1 MSHKHE
7 HDQLPDLAEFWESR
21 YAGQDQVW
29 SGKVNGILAE
39 VATMLHPGT
48 ALDLGCGEGGDVIWL
63 AQHGWTATGV
73 DISATAVARGRA
85 AAVHLGIAAEA
96 ARFEAGDLST
106 WRPSGLFDLVTC
118 SYLHTFDAA
127 MPREQILRRAVSFVA
142 PGGHLLITSHAAAPP
157 WAKHSERSEHHKHD
171 FPSPREEL
179 ETLEL
184 DSAEWEVVISA
195 TQDREAQGPGG
206 ITGTVSDTVTLVRRT
221 AEQ

>member
-1 MSHKHE
+1 MSHE
-7 HDQLPDLAEFWESR
+7 SEPEQQPDLAEFWESR

-39 VATMLHPGT
+39 VAATLHPGT

-73 DISATAVARGRA
+73 DLSATAVARGRA
-85 AAVHLGIAAEA
+85 AAEHLGLAAETA
-96 ARFEAGDLST
+96 QFEVGDLST
-106 WRPSGLFDLVTC
+106 WQPDRMFDLVTC

-127 MPREQILRRAVSFVA
+127 MPRELILRRAVSFVA

-157 WAKHSERSEHHKHD
+157 WAKHSEHSENHKHD
-171 FPSPREEL
+171 FPSPGEEL
-179 ETLEL
+179 EAL
-184 DSAEWEVVISA
+184 DLDTATWEVVIS
-195 TQDREAQGPGG
+195 TTKDREAKGPGG

-221 AEQ
+221 VEQ